1 MIINCKD
8 EYIETKTR
16 KLENC
21 FKMLDLLK
29 NNGKMKANDIVKALE
44 ITSKRNINYYKN
56 TLIYLG
62 YNVVSH
68 GGYDGGFEYIP
79 EEKLSEEELQIIE
92 KALGDKYCELSV
104 KVKIINERT
113 K

>member
-1 MIINCKD
+1 MTINCKD

-21 FKMLDLLK
+21 FKMLDLLR
-29 NNGKMKANDIVKALE
+29 NNGKMKANDIVKALG

-79 EEKLSEEELQIIE
+79 EEKLSEEELQVIE
-92 KALGDKYCELSV
+92 KCLGTKNCELI
-104 KVKIINERT
+104 VKIRNINERA